1 MPQKKTVQI
10 SGLKKKFMHRKF
22 FTLQIRLLLMV
33 RPLAAPSSTKG
44 SQALELATRL
54 LVVKVP

>member
-1 MPQKKTVQI
+1 
-10 SGLKKKFMHRKF
+10 MHRKV

-54 LVVKVP
+54 LVMKVP